1 MREPPAFWYEPH
13 PLGVLLAPF
22 GWLYGLF
29 AILRRYAYRAGLR
42 RSRQVGRPVVVVG
55 NLSVGGTGKTPLV
68 IAIAKLLARRGVRAG
83 IVCRGYGGSVSRW
96 PRQVRPDS
104 DPDRV
109 GDEAVLLAR
118 RAGVPVAAG
127 PNRIAAARILVR
139 RSKCDVILSDDG
151 LQHLQLARDVEI
163 VVVDGVRRHGNG
175 RCLPAGPLRE
185 PLSRLASVD
194 LVVVNGKTPE
204 GEDARGKEG
213 ARALLPPRPQPGAGE
228 KCGPGQDGSREMEG
242 AWEGGP
248 DMQLA
253 TGDAVS
259 LLDAGVARPLESFR
273 GAPVHALCGIGHPE
287 RFFRTLE
294 SHGITVVR
302 HPFADHHPFREEEIR
317 FAGGA
322 PVLMTEKD
330 AVKCER
336 FAGARHWY
344 VPVEAVLSSAFETR
358 LTALL
363 GACGVAMEPG
373 SQASPGRGPGAGRG
387 SEDADDPGGR
397 RNAGDG
403 RRSGDERGSGGEPR
417 APPKP

>member
-13 PLGVLLAPF
+13 PLGVLLAPL

-55 NLSVGGTGKTPLV
+55 NLCVGGTGKTPLV

-96 PRQVRPDS
+96 PRQVRPDG

-139 RSKCDVILSDDG
+139 RSKCEVILIDDG

-185 PLSRLASVD
+185 PLIRLASVD
-194 LVVVNGKTPE
+194 LVVVNGQPPE
-204 GEDARGKEG
+204 GEGTPGEEDARGE
-213 ARALLPPRPQPGAGE
+213 LPPRPGAGR
-228 KCGPGQDGSREMEG
+228 GGAREVEG
-242 AWEGGP
+242 ARGGEP
-248 DMQLA
+248 GMWLA
-253 TGDAVS
+253 AGDAVS

-273 GAPVHALCGIGHPE
+273 GAPVHAVCGIGHAE

-294 SHGITVVR
+294 SHGITIVR
-302 HPFADHHPFREEEIR
+302 HPFPDHHPFREEEIR
-317 FAGGA
+317 FAGDA

-344 VPVEAVLSSAFETR
+344 VPVEAVLSSAFEAR
-358 LTALL
+358 LTTLL
-363 GACGVAMEPG
+363 RGCGVAMEPG
-373 SQASPGRGPGAGRG
+373 PQASP
-387 SEDADDPGGR
+387 DPGSPPDPHSPPGR
-397 RNAGDG
+397 CPSPASRPPPVSSASSES
-403 RRSGDERGSGGEPR
+403 RPSPEPR
-417 APPKP
+417 TPPEP